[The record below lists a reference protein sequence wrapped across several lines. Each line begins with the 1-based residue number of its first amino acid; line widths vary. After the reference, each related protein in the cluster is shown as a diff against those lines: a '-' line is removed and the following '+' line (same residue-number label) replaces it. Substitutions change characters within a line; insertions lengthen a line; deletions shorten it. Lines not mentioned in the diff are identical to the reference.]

1 MKKFIFLWGIFFFFS
16 SFVLAAEIEV
26 EGKVKVNYLEGK
38 ALVQDKELQIGQ
50 FLTPPVEIKVKE
62 KSKLELVLPD
72 GSVLRFNEN
81 TTLTLVKAL
90 YDEKNSK
97 REMKT
102 QLMLGECWASVK
114 KLMAKDN
121 KFELETPTAVAG
133 VAGTKYRAVVA
144 AEYNRFLVYDGKI
157 QVGYRPVS
165 EEYKP
170 GKSLMAQR
178 VSGPKKVEG
187 PKRVS
192 LQEWLVIVGAGYEF
206 VLYPDGRFAPP
217 KKFALE
223 EDEQN
228 PWVRWNKERDKLLGF

>member
-38 ALVQDKELQIGQ
+38 SFVQDKELQIGQ

-97 REMKT
+97 REMK
-102 QLMLGECWASVK
+102 L
-114 KLMAKDN
+114 N
-121 KFELETPTAVAG
+121 
-133 VAGTKYRAVVA
+133 
-144 AEYNRFLVYDGKI
+144 
-157 QVGYRPVS
+157 
-165 EEYKP
+165 
-170 GKSLMAQR
+170 
-178 VSGPKKVEG
+178 
-187 PKRVS
+187 
-192 LQEWLVIVGAGYEF
+192 
-206 VLYPDGRFAPP
+206 
-217 KKFALE
+217 
-223 EDEQN
+223 
-228 PWVRWNKERDKLLGF
+228 